1 MSGLLAASSDGE
13 EIPRRIKA
21 CGKVLGRLSNLLSDL
36 GIDSNVKDGRLYL
49 GKIPPEIQ
57 EKTLSVLE
65 GVLPSEEE
73 IKGHVNSR
81 AFLGGVCIGAGHIS
95 DPVNSYKVEIH
106 LKSEAAAR
114 VVFAVLA
121 YEGIEP
127 GITRR
132 GNTCCI
138 RFKNGDY
145 VSDFLGM
152 CGADSARLTFENI
165 RIEHELNKQ
174 ITRELNCDDGNTRRQ
189 AEAGAERYE
198 LFDKLLKSDKAKDLP
213 EELLSAARASIENP
227 GASIAD
233 LGNMMVPPISKSG
246 MNNRLRKLMNIARD
260 L

>member
-1 MSGLLAASSDGE
+1 
-13 EIPRRIKA
+13 
-21 CGKVLGRLSNLLSDL
+21 
-36 GIDSNVKDGRLYL
+36 
-49 GKIPPEIQ
+49 
-57 EKTLSVLE
+57 
-65 GVLPSEEE
+65 
-73 IKGHVNSR
+73 
-81 AFLGGVCIGAGHIS
+81 
-95 DPVNSYKVEIH
+95 
-106 LKSEAAAR
+106 
-114 VVFAVLA
+114 VFAILA